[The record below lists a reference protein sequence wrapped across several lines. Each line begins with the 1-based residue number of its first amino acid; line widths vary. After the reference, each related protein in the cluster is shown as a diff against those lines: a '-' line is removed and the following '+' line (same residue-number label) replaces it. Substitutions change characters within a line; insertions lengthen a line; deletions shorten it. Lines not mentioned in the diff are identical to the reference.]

1 MPESSSLLLAR
12 GQGWRGRPRRP
23 RQTRLISE
31 AKTLLT
37 VVVPA
42 LLVAVWWLVTWLRV
56 VPLFLLPSPIAVWRA
71 GTKLVLTGE
80 LFSDIVAS
88 LARVG
93 LGIGIGVGLGFLLGA
108 AVGWWRAVSLLV
120 EPTLHVVRQIPP
132 LAWIPFALLWFRG
145 GLFSAVFIVVLV
157 SFFPVFV
164 GTAQGVR
171 SAPETLLDMAKTCGA
186 SRWRQL
192 STIAIPAAL
201 PSIVTALRV
210 AMGGGWMAV
219 VAAEYFGYRYGL
231 GALAFNSYQV
241 LRIDL
246 VVVAMLVIGV
256 LGFLLDLIVRTM
268 ANRLVWWAGR

>member
-1 MPESSSLLLAR
+1 MSGIQALLL
-12 GQGWRGRPRRP
+12 
-23 RQTRLISE
+23 
-31 AKTLLT
+31 
-37 VVVPA
+37 VVVPT
-42 LLVAVWWLVTWLRV
+42 LLVAMWWLITSLGV
-56 VPLFLLPSPIAVWRA
+56 VPLFLLPSPLAVWRA
-71 GTKLVLTGE
+71 GTELALTGE
-80 LFSDIVAS
+80 LLSDIAAS

-93 LGIGIGVGLGFLLGA
+93 LGIGIGVCLGFLLGA
-108 AVGWWRAVSLLV
+108 AVGWWRTVSLLV
-120 EPTLHVVRQIPP
+120 EPVLHLIRQIPP

-145 GLFSAVFIVVLV
+145 GVFSAVFIVVLV

-171 SAPETLLDMAKTCGA
+171 SAPDTLLDMAKTCGA

-192 STIAIPAAL
+192 RTIAVPAAL

-219 VAAEYFGYRYGL
+219 VAAEYFGYRHGL

-246 VVVAMLVIGV
+246 VVVAMLVIAA
-256 LGFLLDLIVRTM
+256 LGFLLDLIVRTV
-268 ANRLVWWAGR
+268 ANQLVWWAGR